1 MDEHIEIDNTDQS
14 EESAAADRKI
24 LELISLLQRKKK
36 YPTRTR
42 NKIDRLVNRFLN
54 QTKND
59 VHDMLC
65 DNRIYADGYGGLD
78 CERDT
83 EEEVEAIVR
92 FFPDVFS
99 RRINVG
105 GRDYYPIQ
113 LMSWTYGGVSR
124 FRCNLKAVSFIPVLV
139 KLAIEFGV
147 FGEEDRGGL
156 LLLPGTGRIVLGH
169 LMYTDM
175 VYCDRVHHEL
185 VDDTYLLVM
194 KKLRQMDY
202 LKQEDIKRYGIF
214 HILCQQSVFAEKRF
228 RFLVEWDPTTLVQPV
243 RRGLVPLHYV
253 AHDLCSTM
261 ETFQVVF
268 EYSILYYPNK
278 KGINLLFQKN
288 NIGKTPF
295 QMACKKWGQDE
306 VMKTVKNTLIK
317 CRSHNTGPYNV
328 VDAMLTAAIDE
339 NVHLDCVYFL
349 LRREPDVLMKLL
361 SFSSSASLTAS
372 GSNGNNCIISNSGID
387 KDDINDGGSNSDT
400 DNISGNNDLMETTT
414 RNPKKRKINKERKD
428 HK

>member
-1 MDEHIEIDNTDQS
+1 
-14 EESAAADRKI
+14 
-24 LELISLLQRKKK
+24 
-36 YPTRTR
+36 
-42 NKIDRLVNRFLN
+42 
-54 QTKND
+54 
-59 VHDMLC
+59 
-65 DNRIYADGYGGLD
+65 
-78 CERDT
+78 
-83 EEEVEAIVR
+83 
-92 FFPDVFS
+92 
-99 RRINVG
+99 
-105 GRDYYPIQ
+105 
-113 LMSWTYGGVSR
+113 
-124 FRCNLKAVSFIPVLV
+124 
-139 KLAIEFGV
+139 
-147 FGEEDRGGL
+147 
-156 LLLPGTGRIVLGH
+156 
-169 LMYTDM
+169 
-175 VYCDRVHHEL
+175 
-185 VDDTYLLVM
+185 
-194 KKLRQMDY
+194 
-202 LKQEDIKRYGIF
+202 
-214 HILCQQSVFAEKRF
+214 
-228 RFLVEWDPTTLVQPV
+228 
-243 RRGLVPLHYV
+243 
-253 AHDLCSTM
+253 M
-261 ETFQVVF
+261 ETFQSVF

-328 VDAMLTAAIDE
+328 ADAILTAAIDE

-414 RNPKKRKINKERKD
+414 RNPKKRKLNKERKD